1 MDENSEDS
9 EPPGPGEFITSIDVL
24 ITELKKKNIFLT
36 DDEIK
41 NIEKVIEKYPMQISR
56 YYFSLIKE
64 KNDATWNQCVPR
76 IEEITDERGEEDP
89 LNEENEIPCLTHRY
103 PDRALLL
110 VSNSCAMYCRFCT
123 RKRKVGEIMKNPSRE
138 NVAKA
143 ISYIAEHSEIRDVII
158 SGGDPL
164 MLSDERIEEIL
175 IELRKISHIEM
186 IRIGTR
192 IPCVFPSR
200 ITDKLCAMLKKYNK
214 RPQLYINT
222 HFENPA
228 EITED
233 CRIACEK
240 LIDAGVQLGNQSVI
254 LKGVNYEPEIFKKLN
269 QKLLSIGVKPY
280 YIYQPDPVKGTFH
293 FIGPVSQGLEII
305 KAIRGYTSGMAVSHF
320 VIDAPGGGGKIP
332 LLPKYADIND
342 DGTVSMKNYK
352 GKNYRYPSVNI

>member
-1 MDENSEDS
+1 MDENISEECS
-9 EPPGPGEFITSIDVL
+9 EPPGPDEFITTVNSLVK
-24 ITELKKKNIFLT
+24 ELERKNIYLSG
-36 DDEIK
+36 DEISE
-41 NIEKVIEKYPMQISR
+41 IERVIEKYPMQISKH
-56 YYFSLIKE
+56 YFSLIKS
-64 KNDATWNQCVPR
+64 KGDAIWNQCVPR

-89 LNEENEIPCLTHRY
+89 LHEENEVPCLTHRY

-110 VSNSCAMYCRFCT
+110 VSNSCGMYCRFCT
-123 RKRKVGEIMKNPSRE
+123 RKRKVGEVLKNPSRE
-138 NVAKA
+138 NVTKA
-143 ISYIAEHSEIRDVII
+143 INYIRNHKEIRDVII

-164 MLSDERIEEIL
+164 MLSNERIEEIL
-175 IELRKISHIEM
+175 IELRKISHLEM

-192 IPCVFPSR
+192 IPCVMPSR

-214 RPQLYINT
+214 RPMLYINT

-228 EITED
+228 EITEES
-233 CRIACEK
+233 RIACEK

-254 LKGVNYEPEIFKKLN
+254 MKGVNYEPEVFKKLN

-280 YIYQPDPVKGTFH
+280 YIYQPDPVKGTYH
-293 FIGPVSQGLEII
+293 FIGPVSKGLEII
-305 KAIRGYTSGMAVSHF
+305 RALRGYTSGMAVPHF

-352 GKNYRYPSVNI
+352 GKDYSYPK